1 MIEKLAELL
10 NVAQITDD
18 YRGYPDLEISA
29 WNTADGYELTVMTND
44 HKNIDWEYDVY
55 YYEPDFD
62 TIIDRIKE
70 TVDTIG
76 GGEAIIYVDDI
87 ESRLPE
93 YEVNEYIEQYADDK

>member
-10 NVAQITDD
+10 NVAQITDN
-18 YRGYPDLEISA
+18 YRGYPDLEIGA

-93 YEVNEYIEQYADDK
+93 YEVNEYIEQYTDDE